1 MRVGRWT
8 KEIDY
13 GEGSA
18 SAPGFPDMPDWFK
31 DNRDFG
37 NIERGLQAKGFD
49 DDEVAALMGG
59 NWYRFFNES
68 FGPMRS
74 G

>member
-8 KEIDY
+8 KAIDY

-18 SAPGFPDMPDWFK
+18 SDAGFPPMPAWYR

-37 NIERGLQAKGFD
+37 NIEDGLRATGLSAED
-49 DDEVAALMGG
+49 VAGIMGD
-59 NWYRFFNES
+59 NWLRFFDTS
-68 FGPMRS
+68 FGPA
-74 G
+74 